1 MYPLFEAMTTT
12 HSPLFIL
19 STVFEIKL
27 VEDLTE
33 VSDVTIAFFCSFSNE
48 SIVITLV
55 FSILEISISYTSFI
69 SEIGKYTIP
78 SLFIACA

>member
-33 VSDVTIAFFCSFSNE
+33 VSDVTIAFFS
-48 SIVITLV
+48 V
-55 FSILEISISYTSFI
+55 
-69 SEIGKYTIP
+69 
-78 SLFIACA
+78 LFLMNPLLLL